1 MKVRLRIYDNPE
13 FEMTITEQCE
23 QLEKLVSIAPVRTEE
38 EKAYKAVLQAEYGRL
53 KTEINNMSEEKKSKR
68 GKKE

>member
-23 QLEKLVSIAPVRTEE
+23 QIEKLVSIALYVLKKKKHT
-38 EKAYKAVLQAEYGRL
+38 KLFYKQNTAG
-53 KTEINNMSEEKKSKR
+53 
-68 GKKE
+68 